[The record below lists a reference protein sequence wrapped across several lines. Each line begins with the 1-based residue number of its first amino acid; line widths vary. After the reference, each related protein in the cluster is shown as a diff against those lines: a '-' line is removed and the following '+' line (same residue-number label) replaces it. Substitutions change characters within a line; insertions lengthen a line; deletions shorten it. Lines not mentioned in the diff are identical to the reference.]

1 MDIFVARQ
9 PIFDRNQKI
18 ISYELLFRSN
28 GDNYYNAT
36 DGDGATLDVI
46 TNSFTLIGLKNLTNN
61 KKAFINF
68 TEGLILKGT
77 PLLLPKDKIVIEIL
91 ETVSPTRELIECCK
105 NLKNMGYVLALDDFV
120 FSLAYKPLMELAD
133 IIKVDFLATKGKDRA
148 EIMKKV
154 SNPAVRFLAEKVET
168 IGEFEEAVKL
178 GYSYFQGYFFSRPT
192 ILTSKEIPV
201 NKLYN
206 FQIIKFIYEGSDEL
220 DELEEVIKKDVSL
233 SYKLLRYINSASFGF
248 KRNIQS
254 IRQALVLM
262 GKREL
267 VKWITIVTLRSF
279 IDKQNEAIM
288 DAAVV
293 RAKFGEMIA
302 NSINLKNRASE
313 VFIMGMFSNIDALLN
328 MPMEQALVDIPI
340 AEDIK
345 LALLGNNNIFK
356 GIIDLIL
363 SYEKADWETFSN
375 ISKNLNI
382 SEMKVATMYTE
393 ALEWSTK
400 LISV

>member
-1 MDIFVARQ
+1 MDVFVARQ

-28 GDNYYNAT
+28 GDNYYKAT
-36 DGDGATLDVI
+36 DGDNATLDVI
-46 TNSFTLIGLKNLTNN
+46 TNSFTLMGLKNLTND

-77 PLLLPKDKIVIEIL
+77 PLLLPKDKIAIEIL
-91 ETVSPTRELIECCK
+91 ETVNPTRELIECCR
-105 NLKNMGYVLALDDFV
+105 NLKYMGYTLALDDFV
-120 FSLAYKPLMELAD
+120 FSPAYKPLMELTD
-133 IIKVDFLATKGKDRA
+133 IIKVDFLVTKGKERA
-148 EIMKKV
+148 EIMKRV
-154 SNPAVRFLAEKVET
+154 SNSTVKFLAEKVET
-168 IGEFEEAVKL
+168 IEEFEEAVNL

-192 ILTSKEIPV
+192 ILSSKEIPV
-201 NKLYN
+201 NRLYN

-279 IDKQNEAIM
+279 TDKQSDAIM
-288 DAAVV
+288 DIAVV

-302 NSINLKNRASE
+302 NSINLKNRSSE
-313 VFIMGMFSNIDALLN
+313 VFLMGMLSNIDALLN
-328 MPMEQALVDIPI
+328 MPMEHALVDIPI

-345 LALLGNNNIFK
+345 LALLGKENVFK

-363 SYEKADWETFSN
+363 SYEKGDWENFSN
-375 ISKNLNI
+375 ISKDLKVD
-382 SEMKVATMYTE
+382 EMKVATMYTE
-393 ALEWSTK
+393 ALKWSNK
-400 LISV
+400 FISN

>member
-1 MDIFVARQ
+1 MDVFVARQ

-28 GDNYYNAT
+28 GDNYYNAA
-36 DGDGATLDVI
+36 DGDNATLDVI
-46 TNSFTLIGLKNLTNN
+46 TNSFTLMGLKNLTND

-77 PLLLPKDKIVIEIL
+77 PLLLPKDKVAIEIL
-91 ETVSPTRELIECCK
+91 ETVNPTRELIECCR
-105 NLKNMGYVLALDDFV
+105 NLKYMGYTLALDDFV
-120 FSLAYKPLMELAD
+120 FSPAYKPLMELAD
-133 IIKVDFLATKGKDRA
+133 IIKVDFLVTKGKERA
-148 EIMKKV
+148 EIMKRV
-154 SNPAVRFLAEKVET
+154 SNSTVKFLAEKVET
-168 IGEFEEAVKL
+168 IEEFEEAVNL

-192 ILTSKEIPV
+192 ILSSKEIPV
-201 NKLYN
+201 NRLYN

-279 IDKQNEAIM
+279 TDKQSDAIM
-288 DAAVV
+288 DIAVV

-302 NSINLKNRASE
+302 NSINLKNRSSE
-313 VFIMGMFSNIDALLN
+313 VFLMGMLSNIDALLN
-328 MPMEQALVDIPI
+328 MPMEHALVDIPI

-345 LALLGNNNIFK
+345 LALLGKENVFK

-363 SYEKADWETFSN
+363 SYEKGDWENFSN
-375 ISKNLNI
+375 ISKDLKVD
-382 SEMKVATMYTE
+382 EMKVATMYTE
-393 ALEWSTK
+393 ALKWSNK
-400 LISV
+400 FISN